1 MNLKDYLSCLI
12 VLGKIILKILVV
24 ILAIASPILA
34 QGELDTNKTVQTN
47 DSTFIMTK
55 SPWGAVGRSAI
66 IPGWGQ
72 YYNESY
78 WKIPIILGVMGWFTY
93 LYVENNNL
101 YKEYKDLYYESLDQ
115 TTNGDPQY
123 KEARD
128 FYRNER
134 DQWALFLGLTYF
146 LNLVDAYVDAHL
158 FDFSVSENKYY
169 KSPQLNMKLFIN

>member
-1 MNLKDYLSCLI
+1 MNLKDYLNYLI
-12 VLGKIILKILVV
+12 LLGKIIFKILIV

-47 DSTFIMTK
+47 DSTFVMTK
-55 SPWGAVGRSAI
+55 SSWGAVGRSALL
-66 IPGWGQ
+66 PGWGQ

-78 WKIPIILGVMGWFTY
+78 WKIPIIWGVMGWFTY

-101 YKEYKDLYYESLDQ
+101 YKKYGDLYSESLDQ
-115 TTNGDPQY
+115 TPNGDSQY

-146 LNLVDAYVDAHL
+146 LTLVDAYVDAHL

>member
-1 MNLKDYLSCLI
+1 MNLKDYLNYLI
-12 VLGKIILKILVV
+12 PLGKIIFKILIV

-47 DSTFIMTK
+47 DSTFVMTK
-55 SPWGAVGRSAI
+55 SSWGAVGRSALL
-66 IPGWGQ
+66 PGWGQ

-78 WKIPIILGVMGWFTY
+78 WKIPIIWGVMGWFTY

-101 YKEYKDLYYESLDQ
+101 YKKYGDLYSESLDQ
-115 TTNGDPQY
+115 TPNGDSQY

-146 LNLVDAYVDAHL
+146 LTLVDAYVDAHL
-158 FDFSVSENKYY
+158 FDFSVSEIKYY

>member
-1 MNLKDYLSCLI
+1 ME
-12 VLGKIILKILVV
+12 KIILKILIVL
-24 ILAIASPILA
+24 LAIASPILA
-34 QGELDTNKTVQTN
+34 QGELDTNKTVQPPS
-47 DSTFIMTK
+47 DSTFVTTK
-55 SPWGAVGRSAI
+55 SPWGAVGRSAV

-78 WKIPIILGVMGWFTY
+78 WKIPIVLGVMGWFTY

-101 YKEYKDLYYESLDQ
+101 YKKYGDLYYESLDQ
-115 TTNGDPQY
+115 MPNGDSQY

-134 DQWALFLGLTYF
+134 DQWALFLGLTYL

-158 FDFSVSENKYY
+158 FDFTVSENKYY
-169 KSPQLNMKLFIN
+169 RSPQLNMKLFIN

>member
-1 MNLKDYLSCLI
+1 ME
-12 VLGKIILKILVV
+12 KIIFKIL
-24 ILAIASPILA
+24 IILLAIASPILA
-34 QGELDTNKTVQTN
+34 QGELDTNKTVQPPS
-47 DSTFIMTK
+47 DSTFVTTK
-55 SPWGAVGRSAI
+55 SPWGAVGRSAV

-78 WKIPIILGVMGWFTY
+78 WKIPIVLGVMGWFTY

-101 YKEYKDLYYESLDQ
+101 YKKYGDLYYESLDQ
-115 TTNGDPQY
+115 MPNGDSQY

-134 DQWALFLGLTYF
+134 DQWALFLGLTYL

-158 FDFSVSENKYY
+158 FDFTVSENKYY
-169 KSPQLNMKLFIN
+169 RSPQLNMKLFIN

>member
-1 MNLKDYLSCLI
+1 
-12 VLGKIILKILVV
+12 
-24 ILAIASPILA
+24 
-34 QGELDTNKTVQTN
+34 
-47 DSTFIMTK
+47 
-55 SPWGAVGRSAI
+55 
-66 IPGWGQ
+66 
-72 YYNESY
+72 
-78 WKIPIILGVMGWFTY
+78 MGWFTY

-101 YKEYKDLYYESLDQ
+101 YKKYGDLYSESLDQ
-115 TTNGDPQY
+115 TPNGDSQY

-158 FDFSVSENKYY
+158 FYFSVSENKYY

>member
-1 MNLKDYLSCLI
+1 M
-12 VLGKIILKILVV
+12 GKIILKILIVL
-24 ILAIASPILA
+24 LAIASPILA
-34 QGELDTNKTVQTN
+34 QGELDTNKTVQTS
-47 DSTFIMTK
+47 DSTFVMTK
-55 SPWGAVGRSAI
+55 SPWGAVGRSAL

-72 YYNESY
+72 FYNESY
-78 WKIPIILGVMGWFTY
+78 WKIPIIWGVMGWFTY

-101 YKEYKDLYYESLDQ
+101 YKKYGDLYSESLDL
-115 TTNGDPQY
+115 TPSGDSQY

-158 FDFSVSENKYY
+158 FDFTVSENKYY

>member
-1 MNLKDYLSCLI
+1 M
-12 VLGKIILKILVV
+12 GKIILKILIVL
-24 ILAIASPILA
+24 LAIASPILA
-34 QGELDTNKTVQTN
+34 QGELDTNKTVQTS
-47 DSTFIMTK
+47 DSTFVMTK
-55 SPWGAVGRSAI
+55 SPWGAVGRSAL

-78 WKIPIILGVMGWFTY
+78 WKIPIIWGVMGWFTY

-101 YKEYKDLYYESLDQ
+101 YKKYGDLYSESLDQ
-115 TTNGDPQY
+115 TPSGDSQY

-158 FDFSVSENKYY
+158 FDFTVSENKYY

>member
-1 MNLKDYLSCLI
+1 LVKTI
-12 VLGKIILKILVV
+12 PKILFVL
-24 ILAIASPILA
+24 LAISSLIFA
-34 QGELDTNKTVQTN
+34 QEEPDSLKSVQTN
-47 DSTFIMTK
+47 DSVFVMTK

-66 IPGWGQ
+66 LPGWGQ

-78 WKIPIILGVMGWFTY
+78 WKIPVIWGVMGWFTY
-93 LYVENNNL
+93 LYIENNDLYQQYGEL
-101 YKEYKDLYYESLDQ
+101 YKESLEDSQ
-115 TTNGDPQY
+115 NGNSSY

-169 KSPQLNMKLFIN
+169 NSPQLNMKFFIN